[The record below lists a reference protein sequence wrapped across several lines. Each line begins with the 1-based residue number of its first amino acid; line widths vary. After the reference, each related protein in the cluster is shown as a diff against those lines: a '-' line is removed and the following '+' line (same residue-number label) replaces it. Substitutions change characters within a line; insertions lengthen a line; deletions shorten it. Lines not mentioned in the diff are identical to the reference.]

1 MVIVGRSTRSDLW
14 LGGDRV
20 KDEFEGGRQRENFEA
35 GVKRQEQAQMP
46 LNDWVN
52 CGCSWH
58 TVNVT
63 LIALGFFFFLLE
75 AAGPLLGGSD
85 GECMASESG
94 EVSGYSLREEAGGM
108 DSRMGGVLL
117 L

>member
-35 GVKRQEQAQMP
+35 GVKRQEQAQMQ

-63 LIALGFFFFLLE
+63 LIALGFFFF
-75 AAGPLLGGSD
+75 PFGS
-85 GECMASESG
+85 
-94 EVSGYSLREEAGGM
+94 
-108 DSRMGGVLL
+108 SRSSTRWF
-117 L
+117 